1 MGAGRP
7 RSAGSRA
14 MARYTGP
21 VCRLC
26 RREGTKLFLKGTR
39 CLTEKCAVERRA
51 YAPGQH
57 GQSSGRRRKASEY
70 ARQLREKQKV
80 KRIYGLSERQ
90 FRNIFDRVLKE
101 PGVTG
106 EALLVA
112 LESRLDNL
120 VYRMGFATSRKQA
133 RQLVRHRHILVNGRT
148 MDIPS
153 CRVKPG
159 DEVKVADASR
169 ELVLVKQA
177 IEQFGRTQPVS
188 WIHVDTDKGVGKMTE
203 RPTRHAI
210 PIAAQEQLIVEL
222 YSK

>member
-1 MGAGRP
+1 
-7 RSAGSRA
+7 

-57 GQSSGRRRKASEY
+57 GQSTGRRRKVSEY
-70 ARQLREKQKV
+70 AKQLREKQKV

-90 FRNIFDRVLKE
+90 FRNIFERVLKE

-106 EALLVA
+106 EALLIA

-120 VYRMGFATSRKQA
+120 VYRMGFAASRAQA
-133 RQLVRHRHILVNGRT
+133 RQLVRHRHILVKGRVV
-148 MDIPS
+148 DIPS
-153 CRVKPG
+153 YRVQPG

-169 ELVLVKQA
+169 ELVLVKAALEQA
-177 IEQFGRTQPVS
+177 SRGQPVS
-188 WIHVDTDKGVGKMTE
+188 WIQVDSDKVLGRMTE
-203 RPTRHAI
+203 RPTRDAI

>member
-1 MGAGRP
+1 MG
-7 RSAGSRA
+7 
-14 MARYTGP
+14 RYTGP

-57 GQSSGRRRKASEY
+57 GQSTGRRRKASEY
-70 ARQLREKQKV
+70 AKQLREKQKV

-90 FRNIFDRVLKE
+90 FRNIFERALKE

-120 VYRMGFATSRKQA
+120 VYRMGFSTSRKQA
-133 RQLVRHRHILVNGRT
+133 RQLVRHRHIQVNGHIV
-148 MDIPS
+148 DIPS
-153 CRVKPG
+153 YVVRPG
-159 DEVKVADASR
+159 DEVKVTEASK
-169 ELVLVKQA
+169 ELVQVKVA
-177 IEQFGRTQPVS
+177 LEQFTRGQPVS
-188 WIHVDTDKGVGKMTE
+188 WIQVDTDKALGRMTE
-203 RPTRHAI
+203 RPTRDAI

>member
-1 MGAGRP
+1 
-7 RSAGSRA
+7 

-21 VCRLC
+21 VCKLC

-57 GQSSGRRRKASEY
+57 GQSTGRRRKASEY
-70 ARQLREKQKV
+70 AKQLREKQKV

-90 FRNIFDRVLKE
+90 FRNIFERVLKE

-120 VYRMGFATSRKQA
+120 VYRMGFAASRAQA
-133 RQLVRHRHILVNGRT
+133 RQLVRHRHILVNGRIV
-148 MDIPS
+148 DIPS
-153 CRVKPG
+153 YRVLPG
-159 DEVKVADASR
+159 NEVKVADASK
-169 ELVLVKQA
+169 ELVQVKAALEQA
-177 IEQFGRTQPVS
+177 SRGQPVS
-188 WIHVDTDKGVGKMTE
+188 WIQVDSDKVLGRMTE
-203 RPTRHAI
+203 RPTRDAI

>member
-1 MGAGRP
+1 
-7 RSAGSRA
+7 

-39 CLTEKCAVERRA
+39 CLTEKCAIERRA

-57 GQSSGRRRKASEY
+57 GQSTGRRRKASEY
-70 ARQLREKQKV
+70 AKQLREKQKV

-90 FRNIFDRVLKE
+90 FRNLFERAIKE

-120 VYRMGFATSRKQA
+120 VYRMGFASSRKQA
-133 RQLVRHRHILVNGRT
+133 RQLVRHRHILVNGRVL
-148 MDIPS
+148 DIPS
-153 CRVKPG
+153 YRVRLG

-169 ELVLVKQA
+169 ELVQVKA
-177 IEQFGRTQPVS
+177 ALEQFGRGQPVS
-188 WIHVDTDKGVGKMTE
+188 WIQVDTAKALGKMTE
-203 RPTRHAI
+203 RPTRDAI

>member
-1 MGAGRP
+1 
-7 RSAGSRA
+7 

-21 VCRLC
+21 ACKLC

-39 CLTEKCAVERRA
+39 CLTEKCAIERRA

-57 GQSSGRRRKASEY
+57 GQSTGRRRKASEY
-70 ARQLREKQKV
+70 SKQLREKQKV

-90 FRNIFDRVLKE
+90 FRNVFERVLRE

-120 VYRMGFATSRKQA
+120 VYRMGFATSRRQA
-133 RQLVRHRHILVNGRT
+133 RQLVRHRHIQVNGRT
-148 MDIPS
+148 VDIPS
-153 CRVKPG
+153 YRVRPG
-159 DEVKVADASR
+159 DEVQVAEVSR
-169 ELVLVKQA
+169 ELTQVKVA
-177 IEQFGRTQPVS
+177 LDQFGRTQPVS
-188 WIHVDTDKGVGKMTE
+188 WIHVDTDKALGKMTE
-203 RPTRHAI
+203 RPTRDAI
-210 PIAAQEQLIVEL
+210 PVAAQEQLIVEL

>member
-1 MGAGRP
+1 
-7 RSAGSRA
+7 

-21 VCRLC
+21 VCKLC

-57 GQSSGRRRKASEY
+57 GQSTGRRRKASEY
-70 ARQLREKQKV
+70 AKQLREKQKV

-90 FRNIFDRVLKE
+90 FRNIFERALRE

-106 EALLVA
+106 EAVLVA
-112 LESRLDNL
+112 LETRLDNL

-133 RQLVRHRHILVNGRT
+133 RQLVRHRHIQVNGRVV
-148 MDIPS
+148 DIPS
-153 CRVKPG
+153 YVVRPG
-159 DEVKVADASR
+159 DEVKVVDASK
-169 ELVLVKQA
+169 ELVQIKVAL
-177 IEQFGRTQPVS
+177 EQFTRGQPVS
-188 WIHVDTDKGVGKMTE
+188 WIQVDTDKVLGRMTE
-203 RPTRHAI
+203 RPTRDAI

>member
-1 MGAGRP
+1 
-7 RSAGSRA
+7 

-21 VCRLC
+21 ACKLC

-39 CLTEKCAVERRA
+39 CLTEKCAIERRA

-57 GQSSGRRRKASEY
+57 GQSTGRRRKASEY
-70 ARQLREKQKV
+70 SKQLREKQKV

-90 FRNIFDRVLKE
+90 FRNVFERVLRE

-112 LESRLDNL
+112 LESRLDNMT
-120 VYRMGFATSRKQA
+120 YRMGFAISRRQA

-148 MDIPS
+148 VDIPS
-153 CRVKPG
+153 YRVRPG
-159 DEVKVADASR
+159 DEVKVADTSR
-169 ELVLVKQA
+169 ELVPVKVA
-177 IEQFGRTQPVS
+177 LEQFGRMQPVS
-188 WIHVDTDKGVGKMTE
+188 WVQVDTDKAVGRMTE
-203 RPTRHAI
+203 RPTRDTI

>member
-1 MGAGRP
+1 
-7 RSAGSRA
+7 

-21 VCRLC
+21 ACKLC

-39 CLTEKCAVERRA
+39 CLTEKCAIERRA

-57 GQSSGRRRKASEY
+57 GQSTGRRRNFE
-70 ARQLREKQKV
+70 
-80 KRIYGLSERQ
+80 
-90 FRNIFDRVLKE
+90 RVLKE

-106 EALLVA
+106 EALLIA

-120 VYRMGFATSRKQA
+120 VYRMGFAVSRRQA
-133 RQLVRHRHILVNGRT
+133 RQLVRHRHIQVNGRT
-148 MDIPS
+148 VDIPS
-153 CRVKPG
+153 YRIRPG

-169 ELVLVKQA
+169 EQVQVKLA
-177 IEQFGRTQPVS
+177 LEQFGRGQPVS
-188 WIHVDTDKGVGKMTE
+188 WIQVDTDKALGKMTE
-203 RPTRHAI
+203 RPTRDAI